1 MAPADYEVY
10 CDVRDVLRIGE
21 SLGGNLW
28 MELRTFAFRRD
39 AFDRYFRG
47 EFFKS
52 FVLEKKFFQTMKEEL
67 EKRNTRIIPRFRLQP
82 VIDGYSGY
90 SSANYRIASYRAKE
104 KLRMV
109 ARTIAPGVW
118 LCVRSI
124 SGQLDQ

>member
-1 MAPADYEVY
+1 
-10 CDVRDVLRIGE
+10 
-21 SLGGNLW
+21 

-39 AFDRYFRG
+39 AFNRYVRG

-67 EKRNTRIIPRFRLQP
+67 EKRNTRIIARFRLQP

-90 SSANYRIASYRAKE
+90 SSANYRIASSRAKE